1 MIHCV
6 RRFSKRVMDILVS
19 VVGLALLAI
28 PFAISC
34 LLIRLESRGPAFFR
48 QLRIGRGA
56 KPFRV
61 WKLRTMVAD
70 AETQGAGHGFEKD
83 DPRIT
88 RVGRFLRR
96 AGVDEL
102 PQLFNVLRGEMSL
115 VGPRP
120 ALPHQVDLYT
130 DIQRRRLSVKPGV
143 TGLAL
148 IRGRNELPWSK
159 RIEYDLEYVDYAT
172 LSLDVAILIKTIWV
186 VLLGQGLRMDQL
198 ADEVEDFKGTGS

>member
-159 RIEYDLEYVDYAT
+159 RIEYDLEYVDNAT

>member
-48 QLRIGRGA
+48 QLRNGRGA

-159 RIEYDLEYVDYAT
+159 RIEYDLEYVDNAT